1 MRTYYLSRNVHT
13 IDFAVGSM
21 FNDFKDLHLPSP
33 VRLLRGQV
41 MADTQKCNFCV
52 VSVSELFPVD
62 YALLKAK

>member
-1 MRTYYLSRNVHT
+1 M
-13 IDFAVGSM
+13 DFAVGSM

-62 YALLKAK
+62 YALLRAK